1 MASSGAYPC
10 DGMMIS
16 SPYTRTCPT
25 KCRILD
31 QRTGPLRL
39 AVIAIIRKTSDWTG
53 KVVAEP
59 CEANFL
65 SLKKS
70 GGLEIS
76 SLIHLV
82 RAACKAR
89 SKEGLPLNMRSTVQ
103 HVRRSLAED
112 KSTVASDRSK
122 ELFTTISDERS

>member
-1 MASSGAYPC
+1 M
-10 DGMMIS
+10 
-16 SPYTRTCPT
+16 
-25 KCRILD
+25 
-31 QRTGPLRL
+31 
-39 AVIAIIRKTSDWTG
+39 AIIKKTSDWTG

-65 SLKKS
+65 RIRKSLD
-70 GGLEIS
+70 LEIS

-89 SKEGLPLNMRSTVQ
+89 SKEGFLLNMRSTVQ

-112 KSTVASDRSK
+112 KSTVASERSR
-122 ELFTTISDERS
+122 ELFTTISDDRS

>member
-1 MASSGAYPC
+1 MA
-10 DGMMIS
+10 M
-16 SPYTRTCPT
+16 
-25 KCRILD
+25 
-31 QRTGPLRL
+31 
-39 AVIAIIRKTSDWTG
+39 IRKTSDWTG

-65 SLKKS
+65 SLRKF

-82 RAACKAR
+82 LAACKAC
-89 SKEGLPLNMRSTVQ
+89 SKEGFFLNIRSTVQ
-103 HVRRSLAED
+103 QERRSLAED